1 MQINPNALRMAKTPC
16 AVGLINTA
24 LFLKKRQGP
33 VLEQGHLLGYMIIV
47 GGGGGSGGGG
57 GAKGVLAPSPPNCPQ
72 LRCHQLVLVCP
83 DLKLQISPGS
93 SVG

>member
-47 GGGGGSGGGG
+47 GGGGGGVGGGG
-57 GAKGVLAPSPPNCPQ
+57 GGKGCVGPLPPKLSTVTLSP
-72 LRCHQLVLVCP
+72 
-83 DLKLQISPGS
+83 ISLGMS
-93 SVG
+93 RSEVTD